1 MSVSSSI
8 NDWNII
14 DSESNS
20 KSSKLDFIIEY
31 LKKNNI
37 ENSQF
42 RKLETLTKK

>member
-8 NDWNII
+8 NDYNII
-14 DSESNS
+14 YSESNS
-20 KSSKLDFIIEY
+20 KHKLDFIIEY

-42 RKLETLTKK
+42 LKFLKLLLKK